1 MAINKVTDAASLAGD
16 VQGARDLRAK
26 FRTDKEAGIKAAA
39 QEFEALFLQMMLKS
53 MRATTDQD
61 SFMESDAS
69 RFYTG
74 MLDEQVAKD
83 ISRTGTIGLAK
94 VLEEQ
99 LSRRMNNTGAAVGTT
114 DADGAPRAINHD
126 LNSALKAATISASH
140 GGDLPFAAFQNLQ
153 AALER
158 ATVNRAAES
167 NATAAND
174 HFAASTP
181 KEFVRQMWPHAV
193 EASRDT
199 GIPPQF
205 LIAHAALESGWGQR
219 DIKNADGSPAYN
231 LFGIKAGASWQ
242 GKRTE
247 VSTTEYED
255 GVPVSEK
262 ARFRSYDSYAEA
274 FADYARL
281 LASSPRYGGVIGSQ
295 DGTEFARRLQQAGYA
310 TDPKYAEKLAAII
323 NGTTLRQALIG

>member
-1 MAINKVTDAASLAGD
+1 MAVNKTTDAASLAGD
-16 VQGARDLRAK
+16 VQSARDLRAK
-26 FRTDKEAGIKAAA
+26 FKTDKEAGVKAAA

-61 SFMESDAS
+61 SLMDSEAS
-69 RFYTG
+69 RFFTG
-74 MLDEQVAKD
+74 MLDEQIAKD
-83 ISRTGTIGLAK
+83 ISRTGSIGLAK

-99 LSRRMNNTGAAVGTT
+99 LSLRINGQDAVSDSGK
-114 DADGAPRAINHD
+114 AREINHD
-126 LNSALKAATISASH
+126 LNAVLRAATISASH
-140 GGDLPFAAFQNLQ
+140 GDDLPLAAFRNLQ

-158 ATVNRAAES
+158 ATVNRAA
-167 NATAAND
+167 AND
-174 HFAASTP
+174 GAVGEPVAATP
-181 KEFVRQMWPHAV
+181 KAFVRQMWPHAV

-219 DIKNADGSPAYN
+219 DIKNADGSPTYN

-242 GKRTE
+242 GKSAE
-247 VSTTEYED
+247 VSTTEYEN
-255 GVPVSEK
+255 GAPVREK
-262 ARFRSYDSYAEA
+262 ARFRAYNSYAEA
-274 FADYARL
+274 FADYANL
-281 LASSPRYGGVIGSQ
+281 LATSPRYGGVIGSQ

-323 NGTTLRQALIG
+323 NGATLRQAFIG